1 MNSNH
6 AYSRRYP
13 AFGFLMAALLLAAGA
28 MGAIAPLIVSAAAA
42 PVISDVTATNV
53 GTSSATINWTT
64 DATSTSQVFYGT
76 TMIYNKASAFDGVP
90 MTSHTATISDLTP
103 STLYHYAVMS
113 ANETAIATSTDNT
126 FMTASEGAASTPSTI
141 GSGQDA
147 TASTSTTTES
157 AMAST
162 TTPAATSTAPL
173 AVTSVDVVNSV
184 AMADG
189 LFADGW
195 RWVMHLTVPDSEN
208 AFRMKFSDF
217 MTSGSSSTIPVA
229 ANVRIF
235 SPQSSN
241 APDEGSAMTA
251 PSSNVYGGWMYL
263 TGDTAA
269 STAGR
274 QIDVT
279 IEMRIPTDTSAGTY
293 TTTFGAQ
300 SVPSAATSTTP

>member
-13 AFGFLMAALLLAAGA
+13 ALGFLLAALLIAAGA
-28 MGAIAPLIVSAAAA
+28 IGAIAPLIAAAAAA

-53 GTSSATINWTT
+53 GTSSATISWTT
-64 DATSTSQVFYGT
+64 DATSTSQAFYGT
-76 TMIYNKASAFDGVP
+76 TTIYNKASVFDSVP
-90 MTSHTATISDLTP
+90 MTSHTATISDLTA

-126 FMTASEGAASTPSTI
+126 FMTASDDATSTPST
-141 GSGQDA
+141 GSGQAA
-147 TASTSTTTES
+147 TTSTSTTTES
-157 AMAST
+157 AMAS

-173 AVTSVDVVNSV
+173 AVTSVDTVNSV
-184 AMADG
+184 ATADNM
-189 LFADGW
+189 FASGW
-195 RWVMHLTVPDSEN
+195 KWVMHLTVPDSEN
-208 AFRMKFSDF
+208 AFRMKFGDF

-263 TGDTAA
+263 TGDTAT
-269 STAGR
+269 STVGR

-279 IEMRIPTDTSAGTY
+279 IQMRIPMGTAAETY

-300 SVPSAATSTTP
+300 SIPSAATSTTP